1 VSYPAPFPA
10 PPQVVDSGGPVLSA
24 PQIYPVFFSNDD
36 PATVASLADFSLNIG
51 STAYWTATTSEYGVG
66 PATGG
71 PAIQLSQAAPGMIDD
86 SQIQTWIAQ
95 QVAASVFPT
104 PNMNTMLV
112 LYYPTGT
119 TITLQGATSCQT
131 FGGYHNS
138 ATVNGQQV
146 AYAVVPRC
154 GNLDQTTG
162 DASHEM
168 IEAATDP
175 FPMVNPAYAQVDEG
189 DLIWQLIVGGGEVGD
204 MCAQFPSAFTK
215 FPPFNY
221 TVQRTWSNK
230 AALAGHDPCQPELP
244 GEVYFSAAPVLPD
257 MVATSI
263 QGQNVMLKAVHIPVG
278 GSRTI
283 DLDLYSDGPVAPW
296 TVSATGA
303 GNNLN
308 LSLNTTTGK
317 NGDVLQLTIKVLS
330 AGQGNIEAFI
340 IKSTSTSQPQH
351 GDWFGVVGN

>member
-1 VSYPAPFPA
+1 
-10 PPQVVDSGGPVLSA
+10 VLSA
-24 PQIYPVFFSNDD
+24 PEIYPVFFSNDVA
-36 PATVASLADFSLNIG
+36 ATVASLADFSLNIG

-66 PATGG
+66 PATGHA
-71 PAIQLSQAAPGMIDD
+71 AIKLSEAAPGTIDD
-86 SQIQTWIAQ
+86 SAIQQWIAQ
-95 QVAASVFPT
+95 KVATSAFPT
-104 PNMNTMLV
+104 PTMNTLFI

-119 TITLQGATSCQT
+119 TITLQGATSCQS

-162 DASHEM
+162 AASHEL

-175 FPMVNPAYAQVDEG
+175 FPMVNPAYAQVD
-189 DLIWQLIVGGGEVGD
+189 DADSIWELVLGGGEVGD
-204 MCAQFPSAFTK
+204 MCAQFPSVFTK

-244 GEVYFSAAPVLPD
+244 GEVYFNAAPVLPD
-257 MVATSI
+257 MAPLNI
-263 QGQNVMLKAVHIPVG
+263 QGQNVMVKAVHIPVG
-278 GSRTI
+278 GTQVI
-283 DLDLYSDGPVAPW
+283 NLDLYSEGPVAPW
-296 TVSATGA
+296 TVSAAEAT
-303 GNNLN
+303 GNNNLT
-308 LSLNTTTGK
+308 LSLNKTTGQ

-330 AGQGNIEAFI
+330 AGQGNIEGFI
-340 IKSTSTSQPQH
+340 VKSTSTSQPQH